1 MEGCR
6 ASNFF
11 QHRNLKERNFVESVI
26 SKVVGDLTFSRNEPL
41 KSDEDKKIGSLK
53 NKIRTQKVLNE
64 LKRTKIRL
72 MTEIECVVEGLFT
85 FIDVKTQFAN
95 NFQVRVTVHH

>member
-1 MEGCR
+1 M
-6 ASNFF
+6 
-11 QHRNLKERNFVESVI
+11 L
-26 SKVVGDLTFSRNEPL
+26 GDLTFSRNKPL
-41 KSDEDKKIGSLK
+41 KSEEDKKIGNLK
-53 NKIRTQKVLNE
+53 NKIKTQKVLNE

-95 NFQVRVTVHH
+95 IFQVRVTVHH